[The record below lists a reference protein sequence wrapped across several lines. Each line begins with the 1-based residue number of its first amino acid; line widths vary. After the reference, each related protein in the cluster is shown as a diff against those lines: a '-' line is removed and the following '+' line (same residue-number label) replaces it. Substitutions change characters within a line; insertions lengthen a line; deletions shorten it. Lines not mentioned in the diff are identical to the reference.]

1 MTNLETF
8 LLNESSDLHK
18 KYQDLAAKFL
28 PIHES
33 VVAGAAAHDGGMLT
47 DHGPKHIARVAVMAS
62 SLVDQMATKLSAYEA
77 FLLLVAIQIHDVGN
91 ILGRER
97 HEQRIDEI
105 WRQVFGDLGYDSL
118 DKSLAIRI
126 AATHG
131 GKYEGGKDTIKAV
144 DRSSDWKGNVV
155 RPQMLAALLKLA
167 DELSEEV
174 DRADRTALVFDSL
187 PRESQIYHVFAL
199 GLHTVRADVEAGT
212 ITLRFAVSEEYFI
225 KKLGKGDDEE
235 FLLNEIYARTL
246 KTWSESIYCSRFLP
260 EIYLT
265 TVDVQIEIF
274 SSSMVELRQTIRYR
288 LEDAGYPEVG
298 KRTIFDIC
306 PNLKNFNGGGELTPD
321 HLISTLAIDHK
332 AHDNLAQEAT
342 LKNKRPF
349 LRSVAEKLGIVK

>member
-8 LLNESSDLHK
+8 LADEDSDLHE
-18 KYQDLAAKFL
+18 KYQDLATKFV

-33 VVAGAAAHDGGMLT
+33 VVAGAAARDGGLLT
-47 DHGPKHIARVAVMAS
+47 DHGPNHIARVGVMAS
-62 SLVDQMATKLSAYEA
+62 SLVDQMAAELSAYEA

-91 ILGRER
+91 ILGREK

-144 DRSSDWKGNVV
+144 DRSSDWKGNNV

-167 DELSEEV
+167 DELSEEI
-174 DRADRTALVFDSL
+174 DRADRTALKFDSV

-212 ITLRFAVSEEYFI
+212 VSLRFALSEEYFV

-260 EIYLT
+260 EVYLT

-274 SSSMVELRQTIRYR
+274 SASMVELRQTIRYR

-306 PNLKNFNGGGELTPD
+306 PTLKDFNGVGELTPD
-321 HLISTLAIDHK
+321 ALISTLSGGLI
-332 AHDNLAQEAT
+332 NQEQ
-342 LKNKRPF
+342 KVEVVEHQIKQPF
-349 LRSVAEKLGIVK
+349 LSSIARKLGILR